1 MEDGWD
7 PISKYGLFSVFGE
20 NTLVIVLAVL
30 CIMFEENA
38 LVIVLAV
45 LCIMFRLSYGVCLG
59 FHFKI
64 WLIFRLWGEYTRN
77 K

>member
-30 CIMFEENA
+30 CIMF
-38 LVIVLAV
+38 
-45 LCIMFRLSYGVCLG
+45 RLSYGGFGIPFQNMVNFPSLG
-59 FHFKI
+59 RIHS
-64 WLIFRLWGEYTRN
+64 
-77 K
+77 